1 MIGINIYM
9 KNFYPTYLYVKT
21 HNITGLKYFGKTT
34 GDPFKYRG
42 SGKYW
47 IDHLKI
53 HGNDVSTEIV
63 GLFEDKDECVATALN
78 FSTVNNIVHAVN
90 EDNKKIWAN
99 QIIENGIDGGA
110 TRYGPHST
118 ETKQK
123 ISAAQTGKNISEEV
137 KNKIKEARKLQ
148 DMSHMKK
155 PKSAEQ
161 KKKISESLAGRK
173 RSPVS
178 IFKTAEKLRGRK
190 RPDVAEK
197 LRGKT
202 KTPETIA
209 KMKAAQQNKGPVS
222 EETKQK
228 IKEARASQS
237 NVFPLGEYLKG
248 KVIVVDK
255 SGNKKSI
262 SKEVYYAQTGPK
274 HEWEWVSHKSKEA
287 SVRRG

>member
-63 GLFEDKDECVATALN
+63 GLFEDRDECVATALN

-202 KTPETIA
+202 KTLETIA

-262 SKEVYYAQTGPK
+262 SKEMYYAQTGPK
-274 HEWEWVSHKSKEA
+274 QEWEWVSHKSKEA

>member
-63 GLFEDKDECVATALN
+63 GLFEDRDECVATALN

-155 PKSAEQ
+155 PK
-161 KKKISESLAGRK
+161 IGRAH
-173 RSPVS
+173 V
-178 IFKTAEKLRGRK
+178 
-190 RPDVAEK
+190 
-197 LRGKT
+197 
-202 KTPETIA
+202 
-209 KMKAAQQNKGPVS
+209 
-222 EETKQK
+222 
-228 IKEARASQS
+228 
-237 NVFPLGEYLKG
+237 
-248 KVIVVDK
+248 
-255 SGNKKSI
+255 
-262 SKEVYYAQTGPK
+262 
-274 HEWEWVSHKSKEA
+274 
-287 SVRRG
+287 

>member
-1 MIGINIYM
+1 MIGINISM

-34 GDPFKYRG
+34 SDPFKYRG

-47 IDHLKI
+47 LDHLKI

-78 FSTVNNIVHAVN
+78 FSNLNNIVHAVN

-123 ISAAQTGKNISEEV
+123 ISAAQMGKNISEET

-148 DMSHMKK
+148 DMSHMKA
-155 PKSAEQ
+155 PKSDEQ
-161 KKKISESLAGRK
+161 KKKISKSLTGRK
-173 RSPVS
+173 RSPAS
-178 IFKTAEKLRGRK
+178 ILKTAEKLRGRK
-190 RPDVAEK
+190 RPEISK
-197 LRGKT
+197 MMMGK
-202 KTPETIA
+202 KKSPETVA
-209 KMKAAQQNKGPVS
+209 KMRLAQQNKGPLS
-222 EETKQK
+222 DETKQK
-228 IKEARASQS
+228 IRDARKSQIITQ
-237 NVFPLGEYLKG
+237 ETKDKLKG
-248 KVIVVDK
+248 KIVCVNKLGEIKKIDK
-255 SGNKKSI
+255 EIFYSQ
-262 SKEVYYAQTGPK
+262 KESEDQR
-274 HEWEWVSHKSKEA
+274 EWVFHKSKEGLR
-287 SVRRG
+287 RRG

>member
-1 MIGINIYM
+1 M

-63 GLFEDKDECVATALN
+63 GLFEDRDECVATALN

-197 LRGKT
+197 LRGKI

-228 IKEARASQS
+228 IKEARAGQS

-274 HEWEWVSHKSKEA
+274 QEWEWVSHKSKEA

>member
-1 MIGINIYM
+1 M
-9 KNFYPTYLYVKT
+9 KKFYPTYLYIKT

-34 GDPFKYRG
+34 GDPFRYRG

-47 IDHLKI
+47 LDHLKI
-53 HGNDVSTEIV
+53 HGNNVSTEV
-63 GLFEDKDECVATALN
+63 LGLFEDKNECITAAID
-78 FSTVNNIVHAVN
+78 FSNANNIVHAVN
-90 EDNKKIWAN
+90 EDNKKVWAN

-110 TRYGPHST
+110 ARYGPHT
-118 ETKQK
+118 DKTKQK
-123 ISAAQTGKNISEEV
+123 ISSSQKGKNISEET

-155 PKSAEQ
+155 PKTKEQ
-161 KKKISESLAGRK
+161 KEKISKSLTGRK
-173 RSPVS
+173 RNPMSS
-178 IFKTAEKLRGRK
+178 LKTAEKLRGRK
-190 RPDVAEK
+190 RPDVSEK
-197 LRGKT
+197 LRGIS

-228 IKEARASQS
+228 IKEARATQS

-255 SGNKKSI
+255 LGNKKTI
-262 SKEVYYAQTGPK
+262 PKEIYYAQTGPK
-274 HEWEWVSHKSKEA
+274 QEWEWISHKSKEA
-287 SVRRG
+287 KVRCLATKKP

>member
-1 MIGINIYM
+1 M
-9 KNFYPTYLYVKT
+9 
-21 HNITGLKYFGKTT
+21 
-34 GDPFKYRG
+34 
-42 SGKYW
+42 
-47 IDHLKI
+47 
-53 HGNDVSTEIV
+53 
-63 GLFEDKDECVATALN
+63 FEDKDECVATALN

-161 KKKISESLAGRK
+161 KKKISESLVGRK

-262 SKEVYYAQTGPK
+262 SIEVYYAQTGPK
-274 HEWEWVSHKSKEA
+274 QEWEWVSHKSKEA